1 MSCKGIHDDSVKYVK
16 RKKSYKRGYSV
27 ALLVG
32 CEEDHAV
39 LWQIF
44 SRVAKPHVTLRL
56 DGNRAD
62 GKVLYNFHE
71 SVIDA
76 LRPLLKE
83 GVRSVVVT
91 APTRTTYAADFLNH
105 VRKHHSYLMQS
116 GSPNRTAFAEL
127 TGSADQ
133 PHNVAELVKTKEFRM
148 LIAETTSGEADDA
161 VDALETHL
169 YGADVNRVV
178 LFAFKEI
185 EDMIYS
191 RERNKFS
198 QVAYLLLTD
207 KYLADCQDKNRV
219 HRLLQIS
226 KNREVKS
233 RVVDAES
240 SAGKRLSQLGGIVFF
255 TTLVQ
260 NKPKTHVDH

>member
-1 MSCKGIHDDSVKYVK
+1 MYMK
-16 RKKSYKRGYSV
+16 RKKNYKRGYSV

-44 SRVAKPHVTLRL
+44 SHVAKFHVTLRL
-56 DGNRAD
+56 DGKRTNE
-62 GKVLYNFHE
+62 KVLYNFHE

-76 LRPLLKE
+76 LKPLLKE

-91 APTRTTYAADFLNH
+91 APTRTTYATDFLNH

-116 GSPNRTAFAEL
+116 ESPNRTTFAGS

-148 LIAETTSGEADDA
+148 LIAETTSEEADDA
-161 VDALETHL
+161 VDALEKNL
-169 YGADVNRVV
+169 CGLDVNRVV
-178 LFAFKEI
+178 LFALKEI

-191 RERNKFS
+191 RERNAFS
-198 QVAYLLLTD
+198 GVEYLLLTD
-207 KYLADCQDKNRV
+207 KYLADCQDKNRI

-226 KNREVKS
+226 KNREVKT

-240 SAGKRLSQLGGIVFF
+240 SAGKRISQLGGIVFF
-255 TTLVQ
+255 TTFVQ
-260 NKPKTHVDH
+260 SKSKTHADR